1 MDPLTFEAASRNPEL
16 VRALMVQAHRE
27 RAEAVHR
34 LIIEPIRS
42 LFTRQVTASAERWGR
57 WSTGRWSTP

>member
-1 MDPLTFEAASRNPEL
+1 MDPLTFEAASHNPEL
-16 VRALMVQAHRE
+16 VRALMTQAHRE

-42 LFTRQVTASAERWGR
+42 LFTRQLRGGQPAVRSPACG
-57 WSTGRWSTP
+57 